1 MIPLAMVNATDLTVV
16 LRDEPGGLARVAEV
30 AVSAGVHL
38 RGIAGFTGDE
48 HGFVHA
54 LVDTS
59 DVQAVTDAKTDD
71 AFEVLVAPG
80 ERAMDVFH
88 HPYAYRAV
96 REERG
101 PSTLVRTT

>member
-1 MIPLAMVNATDLTVV
+1 MTTTVHELAHRANDGIYVTMSWDAATDRVTVT
-16 LRDEPGGLARVAEV
+16 VA
-30 AVSAGVHL
+30 
-38 RGIAGFTGDE
+38 
-48 HGFVHA
+48 
-54 LVDTS
+54 
-59 DVQAVTDAKTDD
+59 DAKTDD